1 MLRPGLIALLCAL
14 SVGAAGLLLPAV
26 GGAAAVAPRAA
37 RAATI
42 TTLPP
47 PDAPRV
53 LLLFLPARE
62 KPAKVPPT
70 VKNPPNPQEVVQKR
84 IDDRK
89 QLSIGL
95 IGATQGPYTQEQFLL
110 DLTSGTRTSTATY
123 DTNHPWPMRLSVAGT
138 AGFIDGW
145 LPNKR
150 RALRAPASIKP
161 GLLATSIPGGGTYV
175 GFNRP
180 RGFEA
185 SAAADEQGTVRRVSM
200 GPGDTVAFRAQQL
213 LQRHRFIVG
222 SLPSSRAGG
231 EQLDQ
236 LLAHRGP

>member
-14 SVGAAGLLLPAV
+14 TVGAAGLLVPAV
-26 GGAAAVAPRAA
+26 GGAAAVAPHGAP
-37 RAATI
+37 AATI
-42 TTLPP
+42 ADLPRP
-47 PDAPRV
+47 VGPRV

-70 VKNPPNPQEVVQKR
+70 VKNPPNPQEIVQKR

-138 AGFIDGW
+138 ADLGHDSRVVGLYRVLGW
-145 LPNKR
+145 LTTVVLCDQ
-150 RALRAPASIKP
+150 ALDKPSCELEFSKKAAKIADDLRDVITRLVKLKEPITESQEEKDRTVPTFAS
-161 GLLATSIPGGGTYV
+161 
-175 GFNRP
+175 RP
-180 RGFEA
+180 VHLKTCAKLEA
-185 SAAADEQGTVRRVSM
+185 AVVKLVEL
-200 GPGDTVAFRAQQL
+200 VA
-213 LQRHRFIVG
+213 
-222 SLPSSRAGG
+222 
-231 EQLDQ
+231 
-236 LLAHRGP
+236 

>member
-14 SVGAAGLLLPAV
+14 AVGAVGLLLPAA
-26 GGAAAVAPRAA
+26 GGAAAVAPHGAP
-37 RAATI
+37 AATI
-42 TTLPP
+42 DQLPR

-84 IDDRK
+84 IDQRK

-95 IGATQGPYTQEQFLL
+95 VGATQGPYSQEQFLL

-145 LPNKR
+145 IPNKR
-150 RALRAPASIKP
+150 RALKAPASDQAGAARQLDP
-161 GLLATSIPGGGTYV
+161 AAAPTSGSIARAVRPGGG
-175 GFNRP
+175 R
-180 RGFEA
+180 
-185 SAAADEQGTVRRVSM
+185 
-200 GPGDTVAFRAQQL
+200 
-213 LQRHRFIVG
+213 
-222 SLPSSRAGG
+222 
-231 EQLDQ
+231 
-236 LLAHRGP
+236 